1 MFTNKIT
8 SIHFVG
14 IKGVGMAPLAVIAKE
29 AGLSVTGSDSAERF
43 ITDEILEKAGITP
56 FEGFDKNHVG
66 TVDLVITSGANG
78 GFDNGEVI
86 EAKEKGINVMTQGQA
101 VGYFMSGEP
110 FGKNE
115 TVGISVAGCHGKTT
129 TSAMIATVLKSAG
142 KDPSF
147 VVGTGRIPSLGSSG
161 HFGNGDFFVAEA
173 DEYATEPKYDK
184 TPKFLWQHPQIG
196 VVTNIEYDHPDLYP
210 TFASLVEAY
219 KTFMSQVLESGGKLV
234 VCGDDPEIRKI
245 IDGSEK
251 HVITYGFNSDNKYVL
266 SNIESVIGGMAFSVS
281 MQGKSI
287 GSFLIPSL
295 GEHNALNALAT
306 IIVGI
311 EIGLRIG
318 EIQQGLQSFQGTKRR
333 LEYVGKMPTRAYVFD
348 DYAHH
353 PTEIKKTLAALRD
366 RYKDMN
372 IICVFQPHTFSR
384 TKLLFEEFASSFQD
398 VNTLILTDIYAS
410 KREAFDSSISSKDL
424 ANAITSPT
432 DVLYLPSLSDV
443 VQYVHKKQFDAN
455 TILVTMG
462 AGDVYQI
469 AYELIQP

>member
-1 MFTNKIT
+1 MQKIQ

-14 IKGVGMAPLAVIAKE
+14 IKGVGMTPLAVIAKE
-29 AGLSVTGSDSAERF
+29 AGMSVTGSDSAERF
-43 ITDEILEKAGITP
+43 ITDEILEKAGIIP
-56 FEGFDKNHVG
+56 FHGFDKNHVG

-78 GFDNGEVI
+78 GFDNEEVKA
-86 EAKEKGINVMTQGQA
+86 AKDKGISVMTQGQA

-110 FGKNE
+110 FGKSE
-115 TVGISVAGCHGKTT
+115 TIGISVAGCHGKTT
-129 TSAMIATVLKSAG
+129 TSAMIATVLKGAG

-173 DEYATEPKYDK
+173 DEYATEPQYDK
-184 TPKFLWQHPQIG
+184 TPKFLWQHPQIA
-196 VVTNIEYDHPDLYP
+196 VVTNIEYDHLDLYP

-251 HVITYGFNSDNKYVL
+251 HAITYGFNSGNNYVL
-266 SNIESVIGGMAFSVS
+266 SNIEDVVGGTGCSVAKNGTSV
-281 MQGKSI
+281 
-287 GSFLIPSL
+287 GSFLIPIL

-306 IIVGI
+306 LIVGQ
-311 EIGLRIG
+311 ESGLTVE
-318 EIQQGLQSFQGTKRR
+318 EIQQGLSSFQGTKRR
-333 LEYVGKMPTRAYVFD
+333 LEYVGKLPSGAYVFD

-353 PTEIKKTLAALRD
+353 PTEIQKTLTALRR
-366 RYKDMN
+366 RYKEMN

-384 TKLLFEEFASSFQD
+384 TKLLFEEFTSSFSD

-410 KREAFDSSISSKDL
+410 KREAFDSSISSQDL
-424 ANAITSPT
+424 AQAVKNPA

-443 VQYVHKKQFDAN
+443 VQYVHKKQFDAH

-462 AGDVYQI
+462 AGDVYQV
-469 AYELIQP
+469 AYELIQS